1 LERVQNFVYPS
12 SSSKLQK
19 RRNKMTRAK
28 RMENRQEYSDELLD
42 ELASHIVNE
51 EDFNKILKGL
61 SKRLLERA
69 LEAEMTEHL
78 GHDKG
83 GVVINP
89 EGNTRNG
96 SSRKKL
102 GGDLG
107 DIELNIPR
115 DRQASFEPRL
125 IKKHQRRLMGLDKK
139 ILSLY
144 TRGLS
149 TRDIQAELREMYD
162 TEISA
167 SLISDITNSVLE
179 EVKAWQ
185 SRPLESLYPIIYLD
199 CIYVK
204 LRVEG
209 HVRTQAVYVA
219 IALNSHG
226 VKDVLGLWVGTKAT
240 EGAKFW
246 LGVLTE
252 LKQRG
257 LEDVFIFCV
266 DGLKGFPDAIEQ
278 VYPQSQ
284 IQLCIVHLL
293 RNSLNFVP
301 WKEKKEVA
309 ADLKA
314 IYTASTEKAALEALK
329 DFEIKYQNS
338 YPSIAKIWHRHWQ
351 NIIPIFD
358 YPAEIRKAI
367 YTTNIIESL
376 NYSLKK
382 SVKTRG
388 AFPSEDALIKVLYL
402 AINKVS
408 KKWTMPIRDW
418 KKALNWFAQVFGDR
432 MLDSLDTQNL

>member
-1 LERVQNFVYPS
+1 MRKEKRGIENEVYD
-12 SSSKLQK
+12 SKLL
-19 RRNKMTRAK
+19 
-28 RMENRQEYSDELLD
+28 E
-42 ELASHIVNE
+42 ELASKIVTE
-51 EDFNKILKGL
+51 EDLNIILKKL
-61 SKRLLERA
+61 SKKLLERA
-69 LEAEMTEHL
+69 LEEEMTEYL
-78 GHDKG
+78 GHEKG

-96 SSRKKL
+96 LSKKRVH
-102 GGDLG
+102 GELG
-107 DIELNIPR
+107 DIELSIPR
-115 DRQASFEPRL
+115 DRQAGFEPRL

-167 SLISDITNSVLE
+167 SLISDITDSVLE
-179 EVKAWQ
+179 EVKIWQ
-185 SRPLESLYPIIYLD
+185 SRPLEPLYPIIYLD

-204 LRVEG
+204 LRIEG
-209 HVRTQAVYVA
+209 RVRNQAVYVA
-219 IALNSHG
+219 IALNSQG

-246 LGVLTE
+246 LGVLSE

-266 DGLKGFPDAIEQ
+266 DGLKGFPDAIEH

-309 ADLKA
+309 ADLKT
-314 IYTASTEKAALEALK
+314 IYTAATEKAALEALN

-338 YPSIAKIWHRHWQ
+338 YPSIAKIWRRHWP

-382 SVKTRG
+382 SLKTRG
-388 AFPSEDALIKVLYL
+388 AFPTEDALIKVLYL
-402 AINKVS
+402 AIDKVS

-418 KKALNWFAQVFGDR
+418 KKALNWFAEVFGDR
-432 MLDSLDTQNL
+432 LLDRLDTQNS